1 MKIYGHL
8 ENGDFNGEYD
18 LDEVIGE
25 LSFEM
30 DKGGNKYAFFTYRKI
45 TSKEYREIAKVF
57 DKVLKIEN
65 TYNM

>member
-8 ENGDFNGEYD
+8 ENGDFNGEYG

-30 DKGGNKYAFFTYRKI
+30 SEGGNRYAFFTYRKL
-45 TSKEYREIAKVF
+45 TSKEYMEIAKVF
-57 DKVLKIEN
+57 DKVLKIGN
-65 TYNM
+65 TYNI